1 MEAQRERKPVHLSC
15 PRGVLSQASRN
26 DLSFKACA
34 YVHVKSLSTL
44 SDLMDC
50 SLPGSLVH
58 GDSLG
63 RNTGVSCHALL
74 QGIFPTQGLNPHL
87 TSLALAGGFF
97 TTSTT
102 HLGRPQHKVAGV
114 CQPLS
119 RARLF
124 ASPWTGA
131 HQAPLSTGF
140 SKQGY
145 WSGLPFPSRGDLP
158 NPGIE
163 PRSLALQADSLP
175 SELQGKPDYDEIV
188 FGDHKNYG

>member
-74 QGIFPTQGLNPHL
+74 QGIFPTQGLNPSRLHCRQVLYHVSHQGCQCTL
-87 TSLALAGGFF
+87 TAWTQGRSLQL
-97 TTSTT
+97 
-102 HLGRPQHKVAGV
+102 PQPPVV
-114 CQPLS
+114 CATLDLVPRDSQPLS
-119 RARLF
+119 
-124 ASPWTGA
+124 AS
-131 HQAPLSTGF
+131 
-140 SKQGY
+140 
-145 WSGLPFPSRGDLP
+145 
-158 NPGIE
+158 
-163 PRSLALQADSLP
+163 
-175 SELQGKPDYDEIV
+175 
-188 FGDHKNYG
+188 